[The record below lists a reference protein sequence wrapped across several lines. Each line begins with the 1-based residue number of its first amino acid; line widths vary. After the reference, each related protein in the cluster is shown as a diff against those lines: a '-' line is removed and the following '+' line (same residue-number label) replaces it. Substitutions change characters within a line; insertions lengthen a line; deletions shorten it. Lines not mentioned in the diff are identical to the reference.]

1 LYGENTARYQGDIM
15 PIFKDNYFTNDTYAL
30 RTERLKII
38 KNYIL
43 DWSGHLSLPKELLDW
58 GMTAPN
64 RWQNILKKVEEKK
77 NLNNTFY
84 MELKNID
91 EETFKYYLRC
101 KRLIKSKYSEN
112 EKILHRFA
120 ADTKFPRNRTEK
132 ISTIKKMLKTYYKQK
147 EQNDLDLIPEDFI
160 IKLEKLLIGSE
171 TIFEKAHLNGRSTSA
186 HAVEKQV
193 EIFKDDSKKLRSLFS
208 WALMTWEPDEPYL
221 VQLGFA
227 VKPKRKNKRDFEADE
242 ELE

>member
-1 LYGENTARYQGDIM
+1 
-15 PIFKDNYFTNDTYAL
+15 
-30 RTERLKII
+30 
-38 KNYIL
+38 
-43 DWSGHLSLPKELLDW
+43 
-58 GMTAPN
+58 
-64 RWQNILKKVEEKK
+64 
-77 NLNNTFY
+77 
-84 MELKNID
+84 MELKDID

-120 ADTKFPRNRTEK
+120 ADTRFPRNRADK
-132 ISTIKKMLKTYYKQK
+132 ISTINKMLRTFYKQK
-147 EQNDLDLIPEDFI
+147 EQNDLDIIPEDFM
-160 IKLEKLLIGSE
+160 IKLKKLLKSSE
-171 TIFEKAHLNGRSTSA
+171 TIFEKAHLNGRSTSV